1 MYQIVRQKLVA
12 EVVLQILHFHIAFWL
27 MEDIE
32 MQFVVEYMNHQLLNN
47 PHRIRI
53 YMALIALIFAWYH
66 KSFQHPN
73 KLRINMMELFAD
85 HENMLANKVNMKMF
99 HLNSH

>member
-12 EVVLQILHFHIAFWL
+12 KVILQILHFNNAFWP
-27 MEDIE
+27 MGDIE
-32 MQFVVEYMNHQLLNN
+32 MQFAVEYMHRRLQNN

-53 YMALIALIFAWYH
+53 YMVLIALIFAWYH
-66 KSFQHPN
+66 KSFQHLN
-73 KLRINMMELFAD
+73 KLRIYMMELFVD
-85 HENMLANKVNMKMF
+85 HENMLVGKVNMKTF